1 MTDRFIGLRHHSLY
15 FDFAIVNAE
24 NATLREYIVQIVE
37 EFFGLIQKLLRILFL
52 SHIKILI
59 RIKKKK
65 LKRPAR
71 TAVFKIKH
79 FSTFQPKDRV
89 G

>member
-24 NATLREYIVQIVE
+24 NATLHEYIVQIVE
-37 EFFGLIQKLLRILFL
+37 EFFGLVQKLLRILFL

-59 RIKKKK
+59 RIKKKN

-71 TAVFKIKH
+71 TAVFKIKL

>member
-65 LKRPAR
+65 NSRDQLEQQFLK
-71 TAVFKIKH
+71 
-79 FSTFQPKDRV
+79 
-89 G
+89 

>member
-1 MTDRFIGLRHHSLY
+1 MTDRFIGLRHHFLY

-52 SHIKILI
+52 SHQNSHKPL
-59 RIKKKK
+59 KKKNSRDQLEQQF
-65 LKRPAR
+65 LK
-71 TAVFKIKH
+71 
-79 FSTFQPKDRV
+79 
-89 G
+89 